1 MFDYIGSRRQKGR
14 ECSGVEPLP
23 HDVNLIATIAVGFVL
38 ASIFGYL
45 ADRLRLPTLVGY
57 LVAGIFMGPF
67 TPGYVA
73 DPGMA
78 NQLAE
83 IGVILLMFGVG
94 LHFSASDLLAV
105 RGIAIAGAVG
115 QIFLATLMGMALTHL
130 WGWTVGEG
138 LVFGLCISVASTVVL
153 LKALEERNLV
163 QTTMGRVAVGW
174 LIVED
179 LAMVLA
185 LVLLPA
191 FALSLGGHVDGAH
204 ADPDQGPVWLVL
216 LITLGKVAAFVAIAA
231 LVGPRVVPWIL
242 IKVAR
247 TGSRELFTLSVLG
260 VALGIAFG
268 SAAAFGVSFA
278 LGAFFAGVIMGESQL
293 SHRAAANSLP
303 LQDAFSVLFFVSIG
317 MLFDPNVLM
326 NKPLEVLAVVFVIVV
341 GKPIAAMLIVLV
353 LRFPLR
359 LGLGV
364 SASLAQIGEFSFI
377 LAGLGAA
384 YGLMSNEG
392 QSLILASAIISITLN
407 PLVFVATDRIG
418 AWASRTY
425 PEWAD
430 RFGRPKERTLN
441 AELRRIRAETEKRE
455 HEQARKITEF
465 VETFPLFNA
474 INADDQEELLL
485 LFVPQSA
492 SPGDRVVRVGEKA
505 TAMYFVVSGTVEV
518 ATSGGAVQLG
528 AGSFFGEM
536 ALLSGGPRTADVTAV
551 DYCNFLVLS
560 SRDFKLFTARN
571 PSVRAAVEA
580 MAEER
585 RAMNRAALTEVEHH
599 DERIDKSA
607 AATER

>member
-1 MFDYIGSRRQKGR
+1 M
-14 ECSGVEPLP
+14 P

-45 ADRLRLPTLVGY
+45 ADRLRLPALVGY
-57 LVAGIFMGPF
+57 LVAGVVAGPF
-67 TPGYVA
+67 TPGDIA
-73 DPGMA
+73 DPAMA
-78 NQLAE
+78 GQLAE

-115 QIFLATLMGMALTHL
+115 QILLATLMGMALTHF
-130 WGWTVGEG
+130 WGWDIGHG
-138 LVFGLCISVASTVVL
+138 IVFGLCISVASTVVL

-191 FALSLGGHVDGAH
+191 FAQSLGGHADAEH
-204 ADPDQGPVWLVL
+204 AVADQGPVWLVL
-216 LITLGKVAAFVAIAA
+216 LLTLAKVAGFVLIAA
-231 LVGPRVVPWIL
+231 LVGPRVVPGIL
-242 IKVAR
+242 IRVAK
-247 TGSRELFTLSVLG
+247 TGSRELFTLSVLAL
-260 VALGIAFG
+260 ALGIAFG

-317 MLFDPNVLM
+317 MLFDPSVVID
-326 NKPLEVLAVVFVIVV
+326 KPLEVLAVVFLIVV
-341 GKPIAAMLIVLV
+341 GKPIAALLIVLV
-353 LRFPLR
+353 LRFPLK

-377 LAGLGAA
+377 LAGLGAT
-384 YGLMSNEG
+384 YGLMTNEG
-392 QSLILASAIISITLN
+392 QSLILAAAILSITIN
-407 PLVFVATDRIG
+407 PLAFMAVESIG
-418 AWASRTY
+418 KWAGR
-425 PEWAD
+425 
-430 RFGRPKERTLN
+430 RFPDWTENFGKAKERTLA
-441 AELRRIRAETEKRE
+441 AELRRIRSETEKRE

-465 VETFPLFNA
+465 VETFPLFKA
-474 INADDQEELLL
+474 VNADDQEELLL
-485 LFVPQSA
+485 LFVPKAA
-492 SPGDRVVRVGEKA
+492 SPGERVVRVGEKGD
-505 TAMYFVVSGTVEV
+505 AMYFVVSGTVV
-518 ATSGGAVQLG
+518 VDVNGTTVQLK

-536 ALLSGGPRTADVTAV
+536 ALLTGAPRTADVTAV
-551 DYCNFLVLS
+551 DYCNFLVLAQ
-560 SRDFKLFTARN
+560 RDFRQFTSRHPA
-571 PSVRAAVEA
+571 VREAVQA

-585 RAMNRAALTEVEHH
+585 LAMNRAAAVVVDHH
-599 DERIDKSA
+599 PDERLDNNASA
-607 AATER
+607 ADR

>member
-1 MFDYIGSRRQKGR
+1 M
-14 ECSGVEPLP
+14 
-23 HDVNLIATIAVGFVL
+23 NLIATIAVGFVL

-45 ADRLRLPTLVGY
+45 ADRLRLPALVGY

-73 DPGMA
+73 DPDMA
-78 NQLAE
+78 SQLAE

-105 RGIAIAGAVG
+105 RGIAVVGAMG
-115 QIFLATLMGMALTHL
+115 QILLATLMGMALTHF
-130 WGWTVGEG
+130 WGWSIGHG

-191 FALSLGGHVDGAH
+191 FALSLGGHVDTGH
-204 ADPDQGPVWLVL
+204 APPDQGPVWLVL
-216 LITLGKVAAFVAIAA
+216 LLTLAKVAGFVAIAA

-317 MLFDPNVLM
+317 MLFDPTVLVE
-326 NKPLEVLAVVFVIVV
+326 KPLEVLAVVFVIVV
-341 GKPIAAMLIVLV
+341 GKPIAAMLIVLA
-353 LRFPLR
+353 LRFPVK

-364 SASLAQIGEFSFI
+364 AASLAQIGEFSFI
-377 LAGLGAA
+377 LASLGAA
-384 YGLMSNEG
+384 YGLMTNEA
-392 QSLILASAIISITLN
+392 QSLILAAAIVSITVN
-407 PLVFVATDRIG
+407 PLVFSATEAIG
-418 AWASRTY
+418 RWATRRY
-425 PEWAD
+425 PRWVEG
-430 RFGRPKERTLN
+430 FGKTRERTLN

-455 HEQARKITEF
+455 HEQARRISEF
-465 VETFPLFNA
+465 VETFPLFSA

-485 LFVPQSA
+485 LFVPKAA
-492 SPGDRVVRVGEKA
+492 SPGERVVRVGEKGD
-505 TAMYFVVSGTVEV
+505 AMYFVVSGTVEV
-518 ATSGGAVQLG
+518 DVNGPPVKLK

-536 ALLSGGPRTADVTAV
+536 ALLTGAPRTADVTAV

-560 SRDFKLFTARN
+560 SRDFRLFMARH
-571 PSVRAAVEA
+571 PAVRAAVEA

-585 RAMNRAALTEVEHH
+585 LAMNRAAATTEEHH
-599 DERIDKSA
+599 DERVERGA

>member
-1 MFDYIGSRRQKGR
+1 M
-14 ECSGVEPLP
+14 P

-45 ADRLRLPTLVGY
+45 ADRLRLPALVGY
-57 LVAGIFMGPF
+57 LIAGIFVGPF

-73 DPGMA
+73 DPEMA
-78 NQLAE
+78 SQLAE

-105 RGIAIAGAVG
+105 RGIAIAGAIG
-115 QIFLATLMGMALTHL
+115 QILLATLMGMALTHF
-130 WGWTVGEG
+130 WGWTFGQG
-138 LVFGLCISVASTVVL
+138 IVFGLCISVASTVVL

-191 FALSLGGHVDGAH
+191 FAQTLGGHADAAH
-204 ADPDQGPVWLVL
+204 APSGDSSVWLVL
-216 LITLGKVAAFVAIAA
+216 LLTLAKVAGFVLVAA

-247 TGSRELFTLSVLG
+247 TGSRELFTLAVLAL
-260 VALGIAFG
+260 ALGIAFG
-268 SAAAFGVSFA
+268 SAVAFGVSFA

-317 MLFDPNVLM
+317 MLFDPTVLIER
-326 NKPLEVLAVVFVIVV
+326 PLEVLAVVAVIVV
-341 GKPIAAMLIVLV
+341 GKPIAAMLIVLA
-353 LRFPLR
+353 LRFPLK

-364 SASLAQIGEFSFI
+364 SASLGQIGEFSFI

-384 YGLMSNEG
+384 YGLMDSEG
-392 QSLILASAIISITLN
+392 RSLILAAAILSITLN
-407 PLVFVATDRIG
+407 PLIFVVSDTIG
-418 AWASRTY
+418 NWSARRF
-425 PEWAD
+425 PEWTEN
-430 RFGRPKERTLN
+430 FGRRRERVLA
-441 AELRRIRAETEKRE
+441 AELHRIRTEAEKRE

-485 LFVPQSA
+485 LFVPKSA
-492 SPGDRVVRVGEKA
+492 SPGERIVRVGEKGD
-505 TAMYFVVSGTVEV
+505 AMYFVVSGTVDV
-518 ATSGGAVQLG
+518 SINGTSLQLG
-528 AGSFFGEM
+528 PGSFFGEM
-536 ALLSGGPRTADVTAV
+536 ALLTGGPRTADVTAV
-551 DYCNFLVLS
+551 DYCEFLVLS
-560 SRDFKLFTARN
+560 ARDFRLFTARH
-571 PSVRAAVEA
+571 PAVRAAVEA
-580 MAEER
+580 MAQER
-585 RAMNRAALTEVEHH
+585 LAMNRAAANARDHH
-599 DERIDKSA
+599 DGNTDLGA
-607 AATER
+607 AGTDR

>member
-1 MFDYIGSRRQKGR
+1 
-14 ECSGVEPLP
+14 LP

-57 LVAGIFMGPF
+57 LVAGVFVGPF
-67 TPGYVA
+67 TPGFVA

-78 NQLAE
+78 SQLAE

-115 QIFLATLMGMALTHL
+115 QIVLATAMGVALTHF
-130 WGWTVGEG
+130 WGWSIGHG
-138 LVFGLCISVASTVVL
+138 IVFGLCISVASTVVL

-163 QTTMGRVAVGW
+163 QSSMGRVAVGW

-191 FALSLGGHVDGAH
+191 FATALGGQLDVEHGA
-204 ADPDQGPVWLVL
+204 AAPDGPVALIIL
-216 LITLGKVAAFVAIAA
+216 LTLAKVAGFVLIAA
-231 LVGPRVVPWIL
+231 LIGPRVVPWIL

-247 TGSRELFTLSVLG
+247 TGSRELFTLSVLAL
-260 VALGIAFG
+260 ALGIAFG

-278 LGAFFAGVIMGESQL
+278 LGAFFAGVIMAESQL

-317 MLFDPNVLM
+317 MLFDPAVLVE
-326 NKPLEVLAVVFVIVV
+326 KPLEVVAVVLLIII
-341 GKPIAAMLIVLV
+341 GKPIAAFLIVLL
-353 LRFPLR
+353 LRYPV
-359 LGLGV
+359 GMALGV

-377 LAGLGAA
+377 LASLGAS
-384 YGLMSNEG
+384 YGLMDKEG
-392 QSLILASAIISITLN
+392 QSLILAAALLSITLN
-407 PLVFVATDRIG
+407 PLAFSAADFIG
-418 AWASRTY
+418 KRFARWFPKWS
-425 PEWAD
+425 EE
-430 RFGRPKERTLN
+430 FGRRHQRVLNVELERIKSLN
-441 AELRRIRAETEKRE
+441 EKRE

-465 VETFPLFNA
+465 VETFPLFSA
-474 INADDQEELLL
+474 ITHEDQEELLL
-485 LFVPQSA
+485 LFVPKAA
-492 SPGDRVVRVGEKA
+492 SPGERVVRVGERGD
-505 TAMYFVVSGTVEV
+505 AMYFLVSGTVEV
-518 ATSGGAVQLG
+518 KVGGTDVQLK

-536 ALLSGGPRTADVTAV
+536 ALLTGGPRTADVTAV
-551 DYCNFLVLS
+551 DYCNFLVLYQ
-560 SRDFKLFTARN
+560 RDFRLFMSRH
-571 PSVRAAVEA
+571 PSVRAAVQA

-585 RAMNRAALTEVEHH
+585 LAMNRAAANASEVT
-599 DERIDKSA
+599 DERVNQGA
-607 AATER
+607 AATDR